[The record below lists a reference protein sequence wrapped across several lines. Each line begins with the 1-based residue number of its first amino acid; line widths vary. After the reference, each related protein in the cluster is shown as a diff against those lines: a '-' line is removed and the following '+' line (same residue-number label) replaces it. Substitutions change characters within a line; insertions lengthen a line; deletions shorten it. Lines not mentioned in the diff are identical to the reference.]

1 MLCLLSYCRRFGRR
15 HENSPVAIE
24 NEPQPRNSRTDTS
37 SWRVTSMREHTRRN
51 SRTLLHTS
59 QLNGNL
65 VLHKSR
71 SSLCNSF
78 FAFPLNQCGLKF
90 ALADHRVD
98 QEITK
103 QRKIIQSSTKVSLTS
118 HGRCCFCSYLLHV
131 PLHSRMHINFVP
143 VVSCPVYNL
152 RLVIS
157 IDTSRVL

>member
-24 NEPQPRNSRTDTS
+24 EEPQQRNSRTDTS

-103 QRKIIQSSTKVSLTS
+103 QRKIIQLSTKLSSDVTWTMLVHELFVTS
-118 HGRCCFCSYLLHV
+118 AFKTVY
-131 PLHSRMHINFVP
+131 FVP
-143 VVSCPVYNL
+143 AVSYPVYIL
-152 RLVIS
+152 RLLIS